1 MAKKPGSTFDIV
13 TAKLRAA
20 ALAWPETTEEFPWG
34 HPVFKVRGKIFLMLH
49 DTGTHLNLTFKLPR
63 SHMFA
68 KELPGVT
75 ATGYGLG
82 KSGWVTLAVNL
93 KGKPDAAVLLDWMDE
108 SFRAVAPKAVVKML
122 G

>member
-1 MAKKPGSTFDIV
+1 MAKKSVSVFAPLCR
-13 TAKLRAA
+13 ALRKA
-20 ALAWPETTEEFPWG
+20 ALACPETMEEFPWG

-49 DTGTHLNLTFKLPR
+49 DNGTELNLTFKLPH

-82 KSGWVTLAVNL
+82 KSGWVTLTIGL
-93 KGKPDAAVLLDWMDE
+93 KDTPDASMLFDWMDE

-122 G
+122 V